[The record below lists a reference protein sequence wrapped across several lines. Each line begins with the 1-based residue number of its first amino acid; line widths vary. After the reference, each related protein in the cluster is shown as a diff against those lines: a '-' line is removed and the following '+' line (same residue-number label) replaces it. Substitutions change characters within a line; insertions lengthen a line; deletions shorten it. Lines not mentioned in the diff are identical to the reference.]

1 MKNLKTGMKF
11 FVLMAIFFASSNV
24 KAQENESMEK
34 RKEMA
39 EHRFKELSDR
49 LQLTP
54 DQQTKFRAIA
64 KENRMEMKQ
73 LRESKKDAPKEERK
87 AAIIA
92 QFKKANDQVKA
103 ILTPIQLE
111 LFTQYKAEKKAERE
125 KKMKEKHQENEM
137 MEEMKLF

>member
-1 MKNLKTGMKF
+1 METLKTGMKF
-11 FVLMAIFFASSNV
+11 FVLMAIFFASSNL
-24 KAQENESMEK
+24 KAQENQSMEN

-39 EHRFKELSDR
+39 EHRFKELSER
-49 LQLTP
+49 LKLTTK
-54 DQQTKFRAIA
+54 QQTKFRAIA

-87 AAIIA
+87 AAAMA
-92 QFKKANDQVKA
+92 QFKKVNDQINA
-103 ILTPIQLE
+103 ILTPKQLE
-111 LFTQYKAEKKAERE
+111 LFTQYKAEKKSERE

>member
-1 MKNLKTGMKF
+1 METLKTGMKF
-11 FVLMAIFFASSNV
+11 FVLMAIFFASSNL

-39 EHRFKELSDR
+39 EHRFKELSER
-49 LQLTP
+49 LKLTP
-54 DQQTKFRAIA
+54 EQQTKFRAIA

-87 AAIIA
+87 AAAMA
-92 QFKKANDQVKA
+92 QFKKANDQINA
-103 ILTPIQLE
+103 ILTPKQLE
-111 LFTQYKAEKKAERE
+111 LFTQYKAEKKSERE

>member
-49 LQLTP
+49 LKLTP

-87 AAIIA
+87 AAIMA
-92 QFKKANDQVKA
+92 QFKKANDQVNA
-103 ILTPIQLE
+103 ILTPKQLE

-125 KKMKEKHQENEM
+125 KKMKEKHQE
-137 MEEMKLF
+137 MEGMHDGLF